1 MRVREIVSYSRSDL
15 ELTGDGDN
23 GFRSKMM
30 VDCRRSDLYG
40 AWTDCKRRREI
51 TNPPKLASMAA
62 PSPALTNNAS
72 DTATASSAAA
82 AAAVPAAAPAPPP
95 AAPAPAPAAAVNTV
109 PRTDTPPKTLRG
121 LNKPKCKQCGNVA
134 RSRCPYE
141 SCKSCCAK
149 AQNPCHI
156 HVLKANATFPDK
168 APNSSSPLFDQQNEA
183 SSSVSSHRVASFRQI
198 SSTFSQFNNVQV
210 PLRSRKPLT
219 RKDAAAI
226 NEWRF
231 SKLKEYNDRNIEA
244 ENEAFDRYMQ
254 NVSLLEEL
262 FSVQTIPDG
271 FTEDESESSISN
283 HNSTAIEDDNGA
295 TISGLKLKL
304 RSNRGRTSNFRKR
317 ICQIVDQG
325 LEKLQKRQLGDRDDG
340 PVDPK
345 ELDKEPKGAKDW
357 WSERA
362 SILNDLID
370 KLNKARNEEDVKSCL
385 EVKSQLFNHLT
396 ESQLPSPATELS
408 TEETAKNDSE
418 SKKVITYSWPKVYS
432 STEID
437 QETLVSVDA
446 HFSSLEQIEL
456 L

>member
-1 MRVREIVSYSRSDL
+1 
-15 ELTGDGDN
+15 
-23 GFRSKMM
+23 
-30 VDCRRSDLYG
+30 
-40 AWTDCKRRREI
+40 
-51 TNPPKLASMAA
+51 
-62 PSPALTNNAS
+62 
-72 DTATASSAAA
+72 
-82 AAAVPAAAPAPPP
+82 
-95 AAPAPAPAAAVNTV
+95 
-109 PRTDTPPKTLRG
+109 
-121 LNKPKCKQCGNVA
+121 
-134 RSRCPYE
+134 
-141 SCKSCCAK
+141 
-149 AQNPCHI
+149 
-156 HVLKANATFPDK
+156 
-168 APNSSSPLFDQQNEA
+168 
-183 SSSVSSHRVASFRQI
+183 
-198 SSTFSQFNNVQV
+198 
-210 PLRSRKPLT
+210 
-219 RKDAAAI
+219 
-226 NEWRF
+226 
-231 SKLKEYNDRNIEA
+231 
-244 ENEAFDRYMQ
+244 MQ

-271 FTEDESESSISN
+271 FAEDESESSISN
-283 HNSTAIEDDNGA
+283 HNPTAIEDDNGA

-304 RSNRGRTSNFRKR
+304 RSNPGRTSNFRKR
-317 ICQIVDQG
+317 ICQSVDQG
-325 LEKLQKRQLGDRDDG
+325 LEKLQKHQLGDRDDG

-385 EVKSQLFNHLT
+385 EVQSQLINHLT